1 MGRAKT
7 AKRPPILDQ
16 TVSDMPAIRLKA
28 GRFLL
33 ELGLDTWQVKWDEVY
48 RYIVLHWEMSR
59 GIMIN
64 LESKASGNP
73 ALGCSYVAFIPIW
86 RRSEFT
92 FGG

>member
-1 MGRAKT
+1 MGRAKP

-16 TVSDMPAIRLKA
+16 KVSDMPAIRLKEA
-28 GRFLL
+28 RFF
-33 ELGLDTWQVKWDEVY
+33 LGLGMTKWRVKGDEVY

-59 GIMIN
+59 GIMVN

-92 FGG
+92 LGC